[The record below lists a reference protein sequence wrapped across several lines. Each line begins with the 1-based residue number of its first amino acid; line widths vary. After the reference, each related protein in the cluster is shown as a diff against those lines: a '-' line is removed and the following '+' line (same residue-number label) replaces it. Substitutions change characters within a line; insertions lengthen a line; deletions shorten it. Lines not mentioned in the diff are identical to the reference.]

1 MSEYDAGERDN
12 EEPDDEEL
20 LESQEDK
27 GYGEDEGERDEALEE
42 E

>member
-27 GYGEDEGERDEALEE
+27 GCGEDEGERDEALEE